1 MTERHVGAPQV
12 GAPLGFVVIGSWWTS
27 WWTSCWTSMRR
38 ATGARPLRTARGSQ
52 LFVLVILIMV
62 PGAVMIGPLLLEVL
76 ERKIGGTR

>member
-1 MTERHVGAPQV
+1 
-12 GAPLGFVVIGSWWTS
+12 
-27 WWTSCWTSMRR
+27 
-38 ATGARPLRTARGSQ
+38 